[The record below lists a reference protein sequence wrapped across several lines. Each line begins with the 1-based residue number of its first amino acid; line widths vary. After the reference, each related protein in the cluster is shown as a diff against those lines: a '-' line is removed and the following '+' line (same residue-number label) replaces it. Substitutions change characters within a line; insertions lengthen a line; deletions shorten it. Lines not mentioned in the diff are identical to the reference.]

1 MQYGDTGSEGGEALR
16 LLEKLLPRRPSG
28 PITPPVTSRSFA
40 RARSVRAHTQ
50 AHTCLESLL
59 RKHTLSSKPAAL
71 PCHLVER
78 SFCHSP
84 LWLHARTSVS
94 LSRSL

>member
-1 MQYGDTGSEGGEALR
+1 MLYGDTGSEGGEALR
-16 LLEKLLPRRPSG
+16 LLEKLPPRRPSG

-59 RKHTLSSKPAAL
+59 RKHTLSSKPAAQA
-71 PCHLVER
+71 HTV
-78 SFCHSP
+78 
-84 LWLHARTSVS
+84 
-94 LSRSL
+94 